1 MKTTNILKFRPLFSL
16 LLLIPL
22 FLFFFNGCRP
32 TGKTEDL
39 AGTTLWHMG
48 SNQTA
53 RISVFLNL
61 KKTFGPDISMDIT
74 TVEIHANGV
83 WRPLTS
89 GAVEID
95 AVKIGMDQ
103 IFIAGHDVPADLYD
117 RVKFTLGTAAIG
129 KENEKTPLKP
139 DNLEIEVALPDK
151 LTISKGDSKSLFV
164 TWDTEASLA
173 NEGRLAPVFTIAKQT
188 IPLVADLAF
197 SACPRINTI
206 YLIRTDKNRVCGS
219 IGVVGHPSYLAV
231 NQSNTY
237 LYVLTAWDS
246 SIKVIE
252 LSTHRT
258 VDVIRLPAT
267 LKPTFMTLSPNSQ
280 SAYLLDERGNRLV
293 LLDLPSGTISNNVML
308 GHRPQYVLC
317 LPDHNQ
323 LAVSSSMSQSVYL
336 VDPVKLTTEEVIPV
350 GSDPQGLLVWND
362 LLYIA
367 ESRLNTVTVYDL
379 RDHQILKRI
388 RVGSTPR
395 RLFNTG
401 NTIFVANHKSGD
413 LSTLVPG
420 QLTTFRTIKTGE
432 KPLEMTYS
440 ENQRWL
446 YVGDEGRG
454 EITVIDNTSKRVE
467 RRIMLG
473 TPPLGLAVLN

>member
-1 MKTTNILKFRPLFSL
+1 MKTTNILKFRPKFLL

-22 FLFFFNGCRP
+22 FLFFFSGCLP
-32 TGKTEDL
+32 TGTAENS
-39 AGTTLWHMG
+39 AGKTLWHKG
-48 SNQTA
+48 SNQAA
-53 RISVFLNL
+53 RLSIFLNL
-61 KKTFGPDISMDIT
+61 KKTFGPAINMDIT
-74 TVEIHANGV
+74 TVEIHSNGV

-89 GAVEID
+89 GAVEIN
-95 AVKIGMDQ
+95 AVKIGMGQ
-103 IFIAGHDVPADLYD
+103 VFVAGHDVPAGHYD
-117 RVKFTLGTAAIG
+117 KIKFTLETAAIRKG
-129 KENEKTPLKP
+129 NKKAHMKPENP
-139 DNLEIEVALPDK
+139 EIEVALPAG
-151 LTISKGDSKSLFV
+151 LTVSKGDSRSLFV
-164 TWDTEASLA
+164 TWDIEASLTDD
-173 NEGRLAPVFTIAKQT
+173 GGLAPAFSIAEQT

-197 SACPRINTI
+197 AACPRINTL
-206 YLIRTDKNRVCGS
+206 YLIRTDKNQVCGS
-219 IGVVGHPSYLAV
+219 IGVGGHPSYLAV
-231 NQSNTY
+231 NPSNTY
-237 LYVLTAWDS
+237 LYVLAAGDS
-246 SIKVIE
+246 AIKVIE

-258 VDVIRLPAT
+258 VDIIKLPTT
-267 LKPTFMTLSPNSQ
+267 LKPTFMTVSSDTR

-293 LLDLPSGTISNNVML
+293 LLDLPSGTISNSVTL
-308 GHRPQYVLC
+308 GHRPRYALC

-336 VDPVKLTTEEVIPV
+336 VDPVKFTTEKIISV

-379 RDHQILKRI
+379 KEHQILKRI
-388 RVGSTPR
+388 RVGSMPR

-401 NTIFVANHKSGD
+401 NTIFVANYKSGD

-420 QLTTFRTIKTGE
+420 QLTAFRTIKTGN

-467 RRIMLG
+467 RRIKLG
-473 TPPLGLAVLN
+473 TPPKGLAVLN

>member
-1 MKTTNILKFRPLFSL
+1 MKSTNILKFRPLFLL
-16 LLLIPL
+16 LLLIPI
-22 FLFFFNGCRP
+22 FLFFFSGCLP
-32 TGKTEDL
+32 TGT
-39 AGTTLWHMG
+39 AGNSAGKTLWHKG
-48 SNQTA
+48 SNQAA
-53 RISVFLNL
+53 RLSVFLNL
-61 KKTFGPDISMDIT
+61 KKTFGPEINMDIT
-74 TVEIHANGV
+74 NVEIHSNGV

-95 AVKIGMDQ
+95 AVKIGMGQ
-103 IFIAGHDVPADLYD
+103 VFVAGHDVPAGRYD
-117 RVKFTLGTAAIG
+117 KIKFTLETAAIHKG
-129 KENEKTPLKP
+129 NKKAHLKP
-139 DNLEIEVALPDK
+139 DNPEIEVALPAG
-151 LTISKGDSKSLFV
+151 LTVSKGDSRSLFV
-164 TWDTEASLA
+164 TWDTEASLTDD
-173 NEGRLAPVFTIAKQT
+173 GGLAPAFSIAEQT

-197 SACPRINTI
+197 AACPRINTL
-206 YLIRTDKNRVCGS
+206 YLIRTDKNQVCGS
-219 IGVVGHPSYLAV
+219 IGVGGHPSYLAV
-231 NQSNTY
+231 NPSNTY
-237 LYVLTAWDS
+237 LYVLAAGDS

-258 VDVIRLPAT
+258 VDIIKLPTT
-267 LKPTFMTLSPNSQ
+267 LKPTFMTASSDGR

-293 LLDLPSGTISNNVML
+293 LLDLPSGTISNSVIL
-308 GHRPQYVLC
+308 GHRPRYALC

-336 VDPVKLTTEEVIPV
+336 VDPVKLTTEKIISV

-379 RDHQILKRI
+379 KEHQILKRI
-388 RVGSTPR
+388 RVGSMPR

-401 NTIFVANHKSGD
+401 NTIFVANYKSGD

-420 QLTTFRTIKTGE
+420 RLTAFRTIKTGN
-432 KPLEMTYS
+432 KPFEMTYS

-454 EITVIDNTSKRVE
+454 EITVIDNTSKRVD

-473 TPPLGLAVLN
+473 TPPRGLAVLR